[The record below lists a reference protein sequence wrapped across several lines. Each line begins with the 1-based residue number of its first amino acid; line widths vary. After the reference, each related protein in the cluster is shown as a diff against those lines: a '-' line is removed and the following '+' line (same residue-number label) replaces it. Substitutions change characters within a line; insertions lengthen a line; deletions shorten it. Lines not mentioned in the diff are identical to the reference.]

1 MTYWYSVVAVD
12 KNGNR
17 SAPSD
22 ATAVRVGEAVLTAPP
37 RPALEY
43 RARPY
48 PAVTIGF
55 PRAPAGVSVV
65 VERKAAGEKVW
76 TLAAGPLPPGAT
88 SGIDAKPVSGAVE
101 YRLYYRAATGA
112 DGPPSPAVTVNV
124 P

>member
-1 MTYWYSVVAVD
+1 VV
-12 KNGNR
+12 K
-17 SAPSD
+17 
-22 ATAVRVGEAVLTAPP
+22 
-37 RPALEY
+37 Y
-43 RARPY
+43 RDRPY

-55 PRAPAGVSVV
+55 PQAPAGVSVV
-65 VERKAAGEKVW
+65 VERRQGSDAEW